1 MNNCYKKAHAKARIK
16 AQAAK
21 GSDKFGAAN
30 AAEQYLG
37 VGFKNSSGVTTNN
50 GGKLLGLK
58 ALNGY
63 FENLAAAATNEKT
76 ILEQLFASNAK
87 ISATNEELV
96 AVVKNLTKENNY
108 L

>member
-1 MNNCYKKAHAKARIK
+1 MT
-16 AQAAK
+16 
-21 GSDKFGAAN
+21 D
-30 AAEQYLG
+30 
-37 VGFKNSSGVTTNN
+37 N
-50 GGKLLGLK
+50 GGDAVGQK
-58 ALNGY
+58 ALKGY
-63 FENLAAAATNEKT
+63 FYNIYASVTNEKT